1 VEIEDESKS
10 SKEAGMWNLLKQSDE
25 ECRKLQDL
33 LEDSAAA
40 CPEAISVA
48 QFSEALPAA
57 QRSHFAA
64 CASCREAAQ
73 DLLAT
78 REIFKGVAS
87 RAGQAGPWFAA
98 GVMGAIRA
106 REHEFA
112 LRASLWRAFPR
123 YASRLA
129 WVSAVMLLAG
139 STWLY
144 ERPAAAPNKQ
154 PAAASTQEYLFEA
167 PPQPMNQDDVLISM
181 AEKNP

>member
-1 VEIEDESKS
+1 
-10 SKEAGMWNLLKQSDE
+10 MWNLLKKSDE

-40 CPEAISVA
+40 RPDAVSIEELSEAWPVA
-48 QFSEALPAA
+48 Q
-57 QRSHFAA
+57 RNHIAA
-64 CASCREAAQ
+64 CGRCQEAAL

-106 REHEFA
+106 RERELA
-112 LRASLWRAFPR
+112 LPASLWGAVPR

-129 WVSAVMLLAG
+129 WVTAVVLLVG

-144 ERPAAAPNKQ
+144 ERPVAAPNK
-154 PAAASTQEYLFEA
+154 PTAAASAQEYLFEA
-167 PPQPMNQDDVLISM
+167 PAQPMNQDDVLISM
-181 AEKNP
+181 AEKNQ

>member
-1 VEIEDESKS
+1 
-10 SKEAGMWNLLKQSDE
+10 MWNLLKQSDE

-154 PAAASTQEYLFEA
+154 PVAASTQEYLFEA